1 MKIAVKDLN
10 TRDFNTLVQSISDI
24 QDILQAQTAHAI
36 NLSLTVRNW
45 LIGYYI
51 VEYEQHGEDRA
62 QYGEKL
68 LNRLSEKL
76 GRKGLDARRLREFR
90 QVYLAYPQLAE
101 EVDKYLKNNV
111 NPTLTTNNSKWRM
124 LSAIFE
130 GEVGGVQIW
139 RMPSAKLESWQTPAE
154 KLFQRLSASHLIM
167 LSGISDTLKRA
178 FYEQEAIKGCWTV
191 KELDRQISSLCYE
204 RMGYSK
210 NKAALQKHLADK
222 NNPITAADIIRNPL
236 SLEFLGLQQQ
246 DVFTETKLETAILNH
261 LQQFLLELGTGFCFE
276 ARQKRVLIDN
286 DYFKAD
292 LVFYHRILKC
302 HVIVDLKI
310 DRFRHEYASQLNLY
324 LNYFKHEIMQT
335 GDNPPV
341 GLLLCTDYGETTV
354 KYATEGLS
362 QNLFVSKY
370 KLQLPSEEEIKK
382 FLTDNFAQIE
392 SL

>member
-139 RMPSAKLESWQTPAE
+139 RMPSAKLESWQPPRRKIVSTAFG
-154 KLFQRLSASHLIM
+154 KS
-167 LSGISDTLKRA
+167 SDYA
-178 FYEQEAIKGCWTV
+178 FGNI
-191 KELDRQISSLCYE
+191 
-204 RMGYSK
+204 
-210 NKAALQKHLADK
+210 
-222 NNPITAADIIRNPL
+222 
-236 SLEFLGLQQQ
+236 
-246 DVFTETKLETAILNH
+246 
-261 LQQFLLELGTGFCFE
+261 
-276 ARQKRVLIDN
+276 
-286 DYFKAD
+286 
-292 LVFYHRILKC
+292 
-302 HVIVDLKI
+302 
-310 DRFRHEYASQLNLY
+310 
-324 LNYFKHEIMQT
+324 
-335 GDNPPV
+335 
-341 GLLLCTDYGETTV
+341 
-354 KYATEGLS
+354 
-362 QNLFVSKY
+362 
-370 KLQLPSEEEIKK
+370 
-382 FLTDNFAQIE
+382 
-392 SL
+392 